1 MTDAPPVERSAV
13 DTLLGRGGGPQAA
26 VAVAIVGLSL
36 ALGLFHFYSTYF
48 GQAEGH
54 NHRSTSLCLMI
65 LLAFLFFPL
74 KRRRFT
80 DPVTWHFGVDL
91 AAMAIV
97 LGAQVWTLVH
107 IHRFVDPNYTATTA
121 DVVIGSLLI
130 LVVLEGTRRTVGW
143 GLTLTAVFFLLQTWR
158 ADWFFWIFYGPPTP
172 WRTMVESFFGK
183 EEGLYGIPVAIMSS
197 VLILFILFS
206 AFLSITG
213 IGDFFV
219 RLATALA
226 GRLSGGPAK
235 VSVFSSA
242 FLGTISG
249 SGVANV
255 LMDGVFTIP
264 MMKRAGYGATFAAA
278 VEATASIG
286 GQIMPPIMA
295 AAAFIM
301 ADFVGVPFRQVAL
314 AAVIPALLYFFCV
327 FITVH
332 FEARRLGLRKVPRE
346 EMPSLPGTLRRDGYL
361 LLPIAALI
369 WYLYEGFTEEMAG
382 LMAIA
387 TTFALSFFRPVRAV
401 LGGLWREPAAPLN
414 RDGLGRLAELA
425 AAESAAALTPVR
437 MLRAFEF
444 GAQAAVT
451 VAMAVAAAGLII
463 GSVFLSG
470 IGMQFSFILI
480 ELSGGQLWLAL
491 VYTAFAAFVLG
502 LSLPTTAVYL
512 TLAIIVA
519 PGLVQM
525 GVPKMAAHM
534 FILYMGVTSDLT
546 PPTCLS
552 PFAAAGIAGSPPMAT
567 AWRAMRLGVVLYI
580 VPFMFVYS
588 PALLGMGSLGDV
600 LVSTTTAGV
609 GVLCLAAGLQ
619 GWLRREATPLERVML
634 LGAAFALIF
643 PGIYTDLTGG
653 GLLAAVLAAQTL
665 RGRRE
670 PTRAVGAAVD

>member
-13 DTLLGRGGGPQAA
+13 DALLGRGRPPQRALALVIVVLA
-26 VAVAIVGLSL
+26 VA
-36 ALGLFHFYSTYF
+36 LGVFHFYSTLF

-54 NHRSTSLCLMI
+54 AHRSTSLALMS

-74 KRRRFT
+74 GRKSFT
-80 DPVTWHFGVDL
+80 EPLTWHFAIDL
-91 AAMAIV
+91 AAIAVV

-107 IHRFVDPNYTATTA
+107 IDRFVDPGYTATWG
-121 DVVIGSLLI
+121 DIVIGSLLI
-130 LVVLEGTRRTVGW
+130 LAILEGTRRTVGW
-143 GLTLTAVFFLLQTWR
+143 GLTLTAVFFIVQTLY

-172 WRTMVESFFGK
+172 WWTMVESFFGK

-206 AFLSITG
+206 AFLATTG

-219 RLATALA
+219 RLATAVA
-226 GRLSGGPAK
+226 GRLTGGPAK

-242 FLGTISG
+242 LLGTISG

-264 MMKRAGYGATFAAA
+264 MMKRAGYKATFAAA

-314 AAVIPALLYFFCV
+314 AAAIPALLYFFCV
-327 FITVH
+327 FMTVH
-332 FEARRLGLRKVPRE
+332 FEARRLGLQKVPRE
-346 EMPSLPGTLRRDGYL
+346 EMPSLPGTLKQEGYL
-361 LLPIAALI
+361 LLPIAALL
-369 WYLYEGFTEEMAG
+369 WYLYQGFTEETAG

-387 TTFALSFFRPVRAV
+387 TVFVLSFVRRRSA
-401 LGGLWREPAAPLN
+401 LGPE
-414 RDGLGRLAELA
+414 RL
-425 AAESAAALTPVR
+425 
-437 MLRAFEF
+437 LRAFEM
-444 GAQAAVT
+444 GAQTAVT

-463 GSVFLSG
+463 GCVFLSG
-470 IGMQFSFILI
+470 IGMQFSFVLI
-480 ELSGGQLWLAL
+480 KLSGGQLWLAL
-491 VYTAFAAFVLG
+491 VYTAFAAFILG

-567 AWRAMRLGVVLYI
+567 AWQAMRLGAVLYI

-588 PALLGMGSLGDV
+588 PSLLAMGSLPEI
-600 LVSTTTAGV
+600 LLATLTAGF
-609 GVLCLAAGLQ
+609 GIFCLAAGLQ
-619 GWLRREATPLERVML
+619 GWLRRAATPVERALL
-634 LGAAFALIF
+634 LGAAAALIS
-643 PGIYTDLTGG
+643 PGFVTDLTGL
-653 GLLAAVLAAQTL
+653 GLFALALVVQTL
-665 RGRRE
+665 RGRRAS
-670 PTRAVGAAVD
+670 PHALRASLD